1 MVRCNVTMRHFGT
14 RLKEIRRQSGLA
26 QRAFAERAGIG
37 QNVLVH
43 AEKGKDIRLST
54 LDKLAVAGGVEI
66 MFVPREIAP
75 AVDALIRA
83 HAAGESLDAA
93 LDKPMY
99 TLDEDL

>member
-1 MVRCNVTMRHFGT
+1 MRNFGN
-14 RLKEIRRQSGLA
+14 RLKEIRRQRGYA

-66 MFVPREIAP
+66 MLVPREIAP
-75 AVDALIRA
+75 AVDALLRSY
-83 HAAGESLDAA
+83 AAGQPVDEETE
-93 LDKPMY
+93 KPMY